1 MHSAFLTIVH
11 EVGSTKTIISI
22 FALEDA
28 SHLVSTTMLG
38 LQMPWASLVT
48 LIRGVILCERKQGF
62 DAGVKVGLSELLD
75 ALAVV
80 WSQHVELSF
89 S

>member
-1 MHSAFLTIVH
+1 
-11 EVGSTKTIISI
+11 
-22 FALEDA
+22 
-28 SHLVSTTMLG
+28 MLG

>member
-1 MHSAFLTIVH
+1 MRWAQPKRLLHVFAF
-11 EVGSTKTIISI
+11 
-22 FALEDA
+22 EDA

-38 LQMPWASLVT
+38 LQMTWASLVT
-48 LIRGVILCERKQGF
+48 VFRGVILCERKQGF